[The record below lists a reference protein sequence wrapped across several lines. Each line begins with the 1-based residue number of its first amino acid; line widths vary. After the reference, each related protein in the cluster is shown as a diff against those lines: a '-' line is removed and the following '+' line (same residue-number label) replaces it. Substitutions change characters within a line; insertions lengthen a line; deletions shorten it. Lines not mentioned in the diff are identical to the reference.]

1 MYVDKK
7 QVTTIRVRRK
17 TRFSPAQ
24 RVRSSYVFYVYLYYI
39 PLRLCSR
46 LKDMYIYVM
55 LIDSVYVYNCVV
67 INQLERPSRKD
78 E

>member
-1 MYVDKK
+1 MDEHGNVDRRSGSECISAAMYADKK
-7 QVTTIRVRRK
+7 QVTTICVRRK

-46 LKDMYIYVM
+46 LKDMYM
-55 LIDSVYVYNCVV
+55 LC
-67 INQLERPSRKD
+67 
-78 E
+78 